1 MRKFINIVKKPL
13 LYGAVGVFVVF
24 TALLVI
30 ISSLKH
36 GKTYTYEM
44 SIAGISME
52 ATYTFEDKDTITVET
67 YVLDELSKNEIEY
80 DIRDGYLYEKNEY
93 TQEWENVGKINAYE
107 IVMET
112 VDEDTGL
119 DMEIVLE
126 CKANKTVRT
135 LSIVMMCVS
144 GVLAIAAV
152 VVRVLDQKGIIKLK
166 SDVKPQETTDAQP
179 TETAETAEVQ
189 TVETPVE
196 TETKE

>member
-1 MRKFINIVKKPL
+1 M
-13 LYGAVGVFVVF
+13 
-24 TALLVI
+24 
-30 ISSLKH
+30 KH
-36 GKTYTYEM
+36 GLIIQVIGGFYY
-44 SIAGISME
+44 
-52 ATYTFEDKDTITVET
+52 VET
-67 YVLDELSKNEIEY
+67 AE
-80 DIRDGYLYEKNEY
+80 G
-93 TQEWENVGKINAYE
+93 
-107 IVMET
+107 
-112 VDEDTGL
+112 
-119 DMEIVLE
+119 VLE